1 MLCRTLEEKN
11 KALEA
16 PRPLRAFLRLATFS
30 GCILGRTSSAAD
42 IFNAHFCRTHGY
54 HPQHQAHKQS
64 HPDIEPSDAPVE
76 LEAQIQSGMPSSILG
91 GHASTLSA
99 TADPQTMTTA
109 QVAPPR
115 RSLREPPI
123 CPTDE
128 EALVPKKGQKHQKV
142 DKRSPEYI
150 IKSGLAGGIAGCA
163 VSTNPSNTTSDIA
176 DDGKI
181 GKNICWTS

>member
-1 MLCRTLEEKN
+1 M
-11 KALEA
+11 
-16 PRPLRAFLRLATFS
+16 
-30 GCILGRTSSAAD
+30 
-42 IFNAHFCRTHGY
+42 
-54 HPQHQAHKQS
+54 
-64 HPDIEPSDAPVE
+64 
-76 LEAQIQSGMPSSILG
+76 
-91 GHASTLSA
+91 
-99 TADPQTMTTA
+99 TAA
-109 QVAPPR
+109 QVAPSR

-163 VSTNPSNTTSDIA
+163 VSTNPPNTTSDIA

-181 GKNICWTS
+181 GKNFCWTS

>member
-1 MLCRTLEEKN
+1 
-11 KALEA
+11 
-16 PRPLRAFLRLATFS
+16 
-30 GCILGRTSSAAD
+30 
-42 IFNAHFCRTHGY
+42 
-54 HPQHQAHKQS
+54 
-64 HPDIEPSDAPVE
+64 
-76 LEAQIQSGMPSSILG
+76 MPSSTLG

-99 TADPQTMTTA
+99 TTDPRTMTA
-109 QVAPPR
+109 VQVAPSR

-163 VSTNPSNTTSDIA
+163 VSTNPPNATSDIA

-181 GKNICWTS
+181 GKNNC

>member
-1 MLCRTLEEKN
+1 M
-11 KALEA
+11 
-16 PRPLRAFLRLATFS
+16 
-30 GCILGRTSSAAD
+30 
-42 IFNAHFCRTHGY
+42 
-54 HPQHQAHKQS
+54 
-64 HPDIEPSDAPVE
+64 
-76 LEAQIQSGMPSSILG
+76 
-91 GHASTLSA
+91 
-99 TADPQTMTTA
+99 TAA

-163 VSTNPSNTTSDIA
+163 VSTNPPNATSDIA